1 MTMIWPTNAFAT
13 VGGLSVWPMTSPL
26 PISFLATPRMLNP
39 MLSPGSALVILTWC
53 VSIVLHSPTLPDGQ
67 KITLSPSFNTPVST
81 RPTGTVP
88 TPVIVYTSWIG
99 TLNGLLSGFGGGVNW
114 SNASRMVAPL
124 YHGVLALFLAR
135 LSPFHPLVG
144 TKGILL
150 ISKPTVLSK
159 PSISF
164 LHSRYRGSSYL
175 TVWSSILL
183 TATMRFLTPRVRAR

>member
-1 MTMIWPTNAFAT
+1 MTMIWPTNSFAM
-13 VGGLSVWPMTSPL
+13 VGGLSGCPMTSPRV
-26 PISFLATPRMLNP
+26 ISFFATPFTLKP
-39 MLSPGSALVILTWC
+39 MLSPGSAFGIRTRSVT
-53 VSIVLHSPTLPDGQ
+53 IVLTSPTLPDVQ
-67 KITLSPSFNTPVST
+67 KITLSPSFNTPVSA

-164 LHSRYRGSSYL
+164 YHSRYRGSSYL

-183 TATMRFLTPRVRAR
+183 TATMRFLTP